1 MKSIKSTSLA
11 MAIASVGL
19 IAVLGAQAETRSPS
33 ESSHLKIVTGEV
45 SKVVGE
51 FQMTKDY
58 QGDATLDI
66 MDKSYVITDQSGKEV
81 RLELDDNTKV
91 RNRVSPGD
99 KIEAKISPAGQTLS
113 VTLTRAMIHEAARR
127 TRSCLFK
134 RTGTCICD

>member
-1 MKSIKSTSLA
+1 MESIKSTSLA
-11 MAIASVGL
+11 MAIGSVGL

-33 ESSHLKIVTGEV
+33 DFSPLKIVTGEV

-51 FQMTKDY
+51 FQMTKDH

-66 MDKSYVITDQSGKEV
+66 TDKSYVITDQSGKEV
-81 RLELDDNTKV
+81 HLELDDNTKV

-113 VTLTRAMIHEAARR
+113 VILLEP
-127 TRSCLFK
+127 
-134 RTGTCICD
+134 

>member
-1 MKSIKSTSLA
+1 MESIKSTSLA
-11 MAIASVGL
+11 MAIGSVGL
-19 IAVLGAQAETRSPS
+19 IAVLGAQAETRLPS

-51 FQMTKDY
+51 FQMTKDH

-81 RLELDDNTKV
+81 HLELDDNTKV

-113 VTLTRAMIHEAARR
+113 VILLEP
-127 TRSCLFK
+127 
-134 RTGTCICD
+134 